1 MTDTTT
7 KVRAHYSPT
16 DLTGRIRSALATTT
30 PEGQT
35 LTASQLAPLDQFHIR
50 GILATAELATA
61 AGIEPSTRVL
71 DLGCGIGGPARYLA
85 ATFGCKVTGVDLSP
99 AFIDAATYLTARC
112 ALSDRVSFHVGDA
125 LHLPFEDAAFDT
137 VFLQHVAMNIEN
149 RLALY
154 AEVRRVLTPGGQFV
168 TYDLVLRDGDVVYPT
183 PWARDAS
190 TSFLLSETGTRVA
203 LEQAGFKAALWRDD
217 TQTALDWFKTAMAG
231 SPPNGL
237 SLGVVMGPDF
247 AATTGNLARNLR
259 RTASACCPPS
269 LPASRLRVGRIFTSA
284 PFCRSRAWCFTPRTL
299 SCQKVEVHPASLERG
314 DAHNSVDP
322 GEHIGGRR
330 RQQ

>member
-1 MTDTTT
+1 MADTTT

-16 DLTGRIRSALATTT
+16 NLTGRIKSALATIA
-30 PEGQT
+30 PEGQP
-35 LTASQLAPLDQFHIR
+35 LTVSQLAPLDQFHTR

-61 AGIEPSTRVL
+61 AGIEPSTCVL

-99 AFIDAATYLTARC
+99 GFIDAATYLTARC
-112 ALSDRVSFHVGDA
+112 GLSDRVSFHVGDA

-137 VFLQHVAMNIEN
+137 VFLQHVAMNIGD
-149 RLALY
+149 RPALY

-168 TYDLVLRDGDVVYPT
+168 SYDLVLRDGNVVYPV

-190 TSFLLSETGTRVA
+190 TSFLLSEAGTRIA
-203 LEQAGFKAALWRDD
+203 LEQAGFKVALWRDD
-217 TQTALDWFKTAMAG
+217 TQTALDWFKAAMAG
-231 SPPNGL
+231 SPPSGL

-259 RTASACCPPS
+259 ENRLGVLSTILTRPPV
-269 LPASRLRVGRIFTSA
+269 A
-284 PFCRSRAWCFTPRTL
+284 
-299 SCQKVEVHPASLERG
+299 
-314 DAHNSVDP
+314 
-322 GEHIGGRR
+322 
-330 RQQ
+330 